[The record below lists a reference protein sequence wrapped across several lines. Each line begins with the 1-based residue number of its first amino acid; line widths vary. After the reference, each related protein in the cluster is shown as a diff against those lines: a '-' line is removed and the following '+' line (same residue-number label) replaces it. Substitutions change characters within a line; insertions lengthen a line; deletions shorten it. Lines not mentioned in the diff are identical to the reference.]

1 MYKRSWLIIDNNLQ
15 SDDDMDIHR
24 NNWRRILGTIG
35 RIKKIMINKA
45 LNLEISKI
53 KSFRNNYGTTLNLVH
68 LESKSRG

>member
-1 MYKRSWLIIDNNLQ
+1 MVLLIIDNNLQ

-45 LNLEISKI
+45 
-53 KSFRNNYGTTLNLVH
+53 
-68 LESKSRG
+68 